1 MSTTTNDQG
10 RKSFRALETIPFA
23 RRVAISTSSA
33 GTIGVVVAGI
43 ADADIGVSTN
53 PAASGELV
61 VVALPQALGT
71 VECAITGNPVT
82 PGASTGLLYTAAAGY
97 LSASGASTS
106 SFWGIAHGNGVTADI
121 IEVQKSSF
129 VAIA

>member
-10 RKSFRALETIPFA
+10 RKAFRALGTIPFA

-43 ADADIGVSTN
+43 GDYDIGVSTN
-53 PAASGELV
+53 PAATGELV

-82 PGASTGLLYTAAAGY
+82 AT
-97 LSASGASTS
+97 
-106 SFWGIAHGNGVTADI
+106 
-121 IEVQKSSF
+121 
-129 VAIA
+129 